1 MKIFHIAAIFIFSFS
16 LIFSSTAQELIYL
29 NKFRKP
35 IYDTKKYE
43 PQFYLIQE
51 NGGERT
57 LVEKVFT
64 MEKIMVEENV
74 FSKDS
79 LGNIIRALKKGYSDK
94 GVLEYIEQENIKS
107 VVKVRTEYF
116 ESGNIRSLT
125 KTRNK
130 EVFEETYYDES
141 GNQVPPTIFVSP
153 MALKGLE
160 GWNEF
165 LGKNLIYPIDARRA
179 GFEGTVYIHFIVDEE
194 GNIEEAEVINPEE
207 VHELLARE
215 ALRVV
220 TKYPYKWN
228 PGTKDGEPVRMSMR
242 VPIRFKLG

>member
-16 LIFSSTAQELIYL
+16 LVFSSTAQELIYL
-29 NKFRKP
+29 NKFKKP

-64 MEKIMVEENV
+64 MEKIIVEENI

-79 LGNIIRALKKGYSDK
+79 LGNIIRALKKGFTEE
-94 GVLEYIEQENIKS
+94 GILEYIEQENINS
-107 VVKVRTEYF
+107 AVKVRTEYF
-116 ESGNIRSLT
+116 ESGNIKSLT

-130 EVFEETYYDES
+130 EVFEETQYDEA
-141 GNQVPPTIFVSP
+141 GNQVPPTIFESP
-153 MALKGLE
+153 MAWNGLE
-160 GWNEF
+160 GWNGF
-165 LGKNLIYPIDARRA
+165 LAKNLIYPIDARRS

-207 VHELLARE
+207 VHELLSRE

-220 TKYPYKWN
+220 TKYPYKWT

>member
-1 MKIFHIAAIFIFSFS
+1 MKSFFSLAILMFSFVFVS
-16 LIFSSTAQELIYL
+16 QGQEMIYL
-29 NKFRKP
+29 NKFKKQ

-64 MEKIMVEENV
+64 MEKIMVEENI

-79 LGNIIRALKKGYSDK
+79 LGNIIRALKKGYTEE
-94 GVLEYIEQENIKS
+94 GILEFIEQENINS
-107 VVKVRTEYF
+107 AVKVRTEYF
-116 ESGNIRSLT
+116 ESGNIKSLT
-125 KTRNK
+125 KTKDK
-130 EVFEETYYDES
+130 EVIEETHYDES
-141 GNQVPPTIFVSP
+141 GNQVPASIFESP
-153 MALKGLE
+153 MAWKGLE

-179 GFEGTVYIHFIVDEE
+179 GFEGTVYIHFVVDQE
-194 GNIEEAEVINPEE
+194 GNMDEIEVINPEE

-220 TKYPYKWN
+220 TKYPYKWT
-228 PGTKDGEPVRMSMR
+228 PGTKDGERVRMSMR